1 MRVKFALKTNPLIGK
16 KTIGWVYGLNT
27 VGGAVGAMAAGFF
40 FLEFL
45 GSRGSVFAGN
55 LINVLVATCAL
66 LLARGQARSAPGSV
80 DAMTDEN
87 VPTELPYWLTGA
99 VLFFSGFATLGYEM
113 VWFRALRYLLGNGT
127 YVLTAA
133 LVIFLL
139 GLGFGSLLYRPAL
152 RFGRS
157 DWNLGFAQLGIA
169 IFALGAIGA
178 EQLILT
184 TPELHDQLSIFSQAL
199 REQPWAWRVTVGSGV
214 AMAIMLPA
222 TLWDRDSAFHW
233 RAASSWAVCRR

>member
-1 MRVKFALKTNPLIGK
+1 M
-16 KTIGWVYGLNT
+16 
-27 VGGAVGAMAAGFF
+27 
-40 FLEFL
+40 
-45 GSRGSVFAGN
+45 
-55 LINVLVATCAL
+55 
-66 LLARGQARSAPGSV
+66 
-80 DAMTDEN
+80 
-87 VPTELPYWLTGA
+87 
-99 VLFFSGFATLGYEM
+99 LFFSGFATLGYEM

-199 REQPWAWRVTVGSGV
+199 REQPWAAGDGGLRRRNGDHAARDLVDGTQLSTGEPPLPGQCAGAAASCGAGLSALESGSISGAILAAVWIIPSWGTVGGTKLLAGV
-214 AMAIMLPA
+214 NIALAVLVGEV
-222 TLWDRDSAFHW
+222 SCC
-233 RAASSWAVCRR
+233 SSHSN